1 MVWGKMEKKIAIKE
15 RDELVYKLRKKGDTF
30 RHIASLL
37 NISGTRVTQI
47 YSRAKEKKED
57 FKTWPPLKQMLSKR
71 PQTAL
76 IIYFGSASIL
86 EDPQRIAEL
95 GRTNI
100 SRIKNIGLKS
110 IYEIASAL
118 HNLGSIESI
127 DVWLNQT

>member
-1 MVWGKMEKKIAIKE
+1 MKGIMEKIAIKE
-15 RDELVYKLRKKGDTF
+15 RDDLVYKLRKEGATF

-37 NISGTRVTQI
+37 NISGSRVAQI
-47 YSRAKEKKED
+47 YSRVRERKED
-57 FKTWPPLKQMLSKR
+57 FKTWPPLKQMLSTR

-76 IIYFGSASIL
+76 TIYFKSASIL

-110 IYEIASAL
+110 IYQIASAL
-118 HNLGSIESI
+118 NNLGSIESI
-127 DVWLNQT
+127 DDWLNQT

>member
-1 MVWGKMEKKIAIKE
+1 MGKKKIATKE
-15 RDELVYKLRKKGDTF
+15 RDEFVYKLRKEGASF
-30 RHIASLL
+30 GHIASLL
-37 NISGTRVTQI
+37 NISKARVAQI

-57 FKTWPPLKQMLSKR
+57 FKTWPPLKQMLSTR

-76 IIYFGSASIL
+76 TIYFGSVSIL
-86 EDPQRIAEL
+86 DDPQRIADL

>member
-1 MVWGKMEKKIAIKE
+1 MEKKIAVKE
-15 RDELVYKLRKKGDTF
+15 RDDLVYKLRKEGATF

-37 NISGTRVTQI
+37 NISGGRVAQI
-47 YSRAKEKKED
+47 YSRVREKKED
-57 FKTWPPLKQMLSKR
+57 FETWPPLKQMLSTR

-76 IIYFGSASIL
+76 TIYFKSASIL

-100 SRIKNIGLKS
+100 LKIKNIGLKS

-118 HNLGSIESI
+118 YNLRSIKNI

>member
-1 MVWGKMEKKIAIKE
+1 MEKIAIKE
-15 RDELVYKLRKKGDTF
+15 RDELVYKLRKEGAMF

-37 NISGTRVTQI
+37 NISGSRVSQI
-47 YSRAKEKKED
+47 YSRVRERKED
-57 FKTWPPLKQMLSKR
+57 FETWPPLKQMLSTR

-76 IIYFGSASIL
+76 TIYFKSASIL

-110 IYEIASAL
+110 IYQIASAL
-118 HNLGSIESI
+118 NNLGSIESI
-127 DVWLNQT
+127 DDWLNQT

>member
-1 MVWGKMEKKIAIKE
+1 MEKKIAIKD
-15 RDELVYKLRKKGDTF
+15 RDELVYKLRKEGATF
-30 RHIASLL
+30 SRIASLL

-57 FKTWPPLKQMLSKR
+57 FNTWPLLKQMLSKR

-76 IIYFGSASIL
+76 IIYFGSASIFK
-86 EDPQRIAEL
+86 DPQRIAEL

-110 IYEIASAL
+110 IYEITSAL

>member
-1 MVWGKMEKKIAIKE
+1 MGKKKIATKE
-15 RDELVYKLRKKGDTF
+15 RDEFVYKLRKEGASF
-30 RHIASLL
+30 GHIASLL
-37 NISGTRVTQI
+37 NISKARVAQL

-57 FKTWPPLKQMLSKR
+57 FNTWPPLKQLLSTR

-76 IIYFGSASIL
+76 TIYFKSASIL